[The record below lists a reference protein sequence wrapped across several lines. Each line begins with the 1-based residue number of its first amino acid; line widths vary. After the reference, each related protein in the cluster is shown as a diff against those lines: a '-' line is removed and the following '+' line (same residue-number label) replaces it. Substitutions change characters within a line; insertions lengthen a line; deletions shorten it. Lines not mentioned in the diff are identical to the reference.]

1 MTQTH
6 FALRSSSGQ
15 RFHVDAVGI
24 TIGRDVRNDIVLE
37 DPAVSRSHAR
47 IAVEHDGLAVYDA
60 STNGTLVNGRRISG
74 AAPVAEGDELRFG
87 ASRFVVERVVPS
99 TGLPRSQNAHP
110 QSATANR
117 GHRKARLF
125 EGPIGVARAAALA
138 LMLVIAIPVLL
149 AGTSH
154 TDSGVQTPAPQT
166 VIGAPPAAAVPSNA
180 SPDWASV
187 FSKIA
192 PNVVVVQNAT
202 DHSSGTGFYFDAN
215 HVLTNAHV
223 VGSAKSV
230 RVAHLPAS
238 GGGATETQ
246 SAAVLARDPQL
257 DLAVLALSQPASP
270 TLAFGSVSD
279 VRVGDEVMAVG
290 EPQGLAWTATF
301 GRVSAV
307 RPGGDVGH
315 PAVSTVVQFD
325 AAVNPGNS
333 GGPLVTRDGRVI
345 GLVTFGR
352 SGSEGLGFAIGGDQM
367 WTRARNWIA
376 SA

>member
-1 MTQTH
+1 MSQTH
-6 FALRSSSGQ
+6 FALRSSTGKMCQ
-15 RFHVDAVGI
+15 VDAAGI
-24 TIGRDVRNDIVLE
+24 TIGRDVQNDIVLE

-47 IAVEHDGLAVYDA
+47 VTREHDGLVIYDA
-60 STNGTLVNGRRISG
+60 STNGTLVNGRRITG
-74 AAPVAEGDELRFG
+74 AARFGVGDELQIGACRF
-87 ASRFVVERVVPS
+87 FVERVVLS
-99 TGLPRSQNAHP
+99 TGLPWSREAPP
-110 QSATANR
+110 QRALSNR
-117 GHRKARLF
+117 AYSKARLF
-125 EGPIGVARAAALA
+125 EGPVGVVRAAALA
-138 LMLVIAIPVLL
+138 LVLVIAVPVLL
-149 AGTSH
+149 TAISHPNGGAQTS
-154 TDSGVQTPAPQT
+154 APGT
-166 VIGAPPAAAVPSNA
+166 VIGAPPPAAASPNA
-180 SPDWASV
+180 SPDWANV

-202 DHSSGTGFYFDAN
+202 DHTSGTGFYFDSN

-230 RVAHLPAS
+230 KVAQLSAS
-238 GGGATETQ
+238 GTGATETQ
-246 SAAVLARDPQL
+246 SATVLARDAQL
-257 DLAVLALSQPASP
+257 DLAVLTLSQPASP
-270 TLAFGSVSD
+270 TLVLGSVSD

-307 RPGGDVGH
+307 RPGIDVGH
-315 PAVSTVVQFD
+315 PGVNTVIQFD

-333 GGPLVTRDGRVI
+333 GGPLVTRDGRII

-352 SGSEGLGFAIGGDQM
+352 SGSEGLSFAIGGDQM